1 MTSFEQVYA
10 ALRRIMI
17 SAAPEQDIVR
27 DGPGDLVLHTR
38 RTDPSTGKPIWF
50 GAVTIK
56 KSYVAYHLFPLYE
69 NPALGKEISQAL
81 NARRQGKSC
90 FNFKSVDDTL
100 MAELARLTA
109 ASSASCTTG

>member
-1 MTSFEQVYA
+1 MGNFDQVYA
-10 ALRRIMI
+10 ALRQIMV
-17 SAAPEQDIVR
+17 SAAPEQEIVH
-27 DGPGDLVLHTR
+27 DAPGDLVLHTR
-38 RTDPSTGKPIWF
+38 RIDPKSGKPIWF
-50 GAVTIK
+50 GAVAIK

-69 NPALGKEISQAL
+69 DPALGKEISQAL
-81 NARRQGKSC
+81 AARRQGKSC